1 MEPKKTKS
9 GGGAAAG
16 GAISNN
22 SKERLKTANTAPATG
37 PSGAPTAQHRN
48 GNNEGF
54 VNNNNSGS
62 NNGKGT
68 AAAP

>member
-1 MEPKKTKS
+1 MMPKKTAS
-9 GGGAAAG
+9 GGGGGAAGVAL
-16 GAISNN
+16 SNN
-22 SKERLKTANTAPATG
+22 SKERLKTANTTPATG
-37 PSGAPTAQHRN
+37 PAGAPGAQHRN

-54 VNNNNSGS
+54 VNNNSGS